1 MFLVLLLIHT
11 NMGYVPALDNVMAVD
26 FDRGTV
32 RCNTGCCI
40 LSCDDCFYDAGDPSG
55 VGNDVGDIFD
65 RHNHLLLLFSRME
78 KRQCEL
84 MLALPVLSML
94 NIGYVVVILAAL
106 FFSPAMIPAVIMGL
120 TLQYGLQG
128 ADSYMASQ
136 TGVTDSEQVFNSL
149 HYLVDY
155 IASAKWFWVT
165 LAAYCVAYLCI
176 YFIRRGKFKHASQ
189 IAILVGS
196 IVFMAVELISNILFD
211 LNLDLL
217 PLPFK

>member
-1 MFLVLLLIHT
+1 
-11 NMGYVPALDNVMAVD
+11 
-26 FDRGTV
+26 
-32 RCNTGCCI
+32 
-40 LSCDDCFYDAGDPSG
+40 
-55 VGNDVGDIFD
+55 
-65 RHNHLLLLFSRME
+65 
-78 KRQCEL
+78 
-84 MLALPVLSML
+84 
-94 NIGYVVVILAAL
+94 
-106 FFSPAMIPAVIMGL
+106 
-120 TLQYGLQG
+120 
-128 ADSYMASQ
+128 MASQ

-196 IVFMAVELISNILFD
+196 IVFMAVELISNIMFD

-217 PLPFK
+217 PFTIQVNCVYGHCLCDPVFPFDIGLSRNEKITI